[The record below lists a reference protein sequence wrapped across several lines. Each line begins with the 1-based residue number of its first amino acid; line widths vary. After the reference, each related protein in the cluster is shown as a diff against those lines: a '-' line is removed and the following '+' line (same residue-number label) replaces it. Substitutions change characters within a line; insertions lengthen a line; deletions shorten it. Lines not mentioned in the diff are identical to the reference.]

1 MSQSPRVRQLSKQ
14 IRQQNGSAESSFLTR
29 VSPLPPKKKKNGS
42 PHPRTECSSMGGL
55 RRHKCVVCFVQM
67 CTPEGMVETITL
79 NSATGKEWQFLYAS
93 LCIWGRKGNRVFNI
107 LRNVTKEEMYKKKKK
122 KANAWVIALVLK
134 NASTVEVQLR
144 TASKL
149 IQPCRIG
156 NLTASSSKRLRSWD
170 ELCWVKSSIVILLSL
185 R

>member
-1 MSQSPRVRQLSKQ
+1 
-14 IRQQNGSAESSFLTR
+14 
-29 VSPLPPKKKKNGS
+29 
-42 PHPRTECSSMGGL
+42 MGGL

-122 KANAWVIALVLK
+122 GKRVGNSLGIKKCFNCWSSTENGIQINSTLSNWELDGLILQKTQKLRRAVLGK
-134 NASTVEVQLR
+134 
-144 TASKL
+144 
-149 IQPCRIG
+149 IQHCYPIISEIMWDMRFP
-156 NLTASSSKRLRSWD
+156 LDKR
-170 ELCWVKSSIVILLSL
+170 KHAA
-185 R
+185 